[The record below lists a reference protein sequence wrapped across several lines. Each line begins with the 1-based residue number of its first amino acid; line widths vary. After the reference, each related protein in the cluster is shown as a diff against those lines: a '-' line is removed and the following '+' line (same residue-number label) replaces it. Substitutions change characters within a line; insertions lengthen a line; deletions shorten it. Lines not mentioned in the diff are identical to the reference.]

1 MRNPQPFSLLLLFVA
16 VILFFFS
23 LSLLPPVEMYCRF
36 RHAAMGL
43 LALQVLL
50 FVVRIR
56 LPRFPSDSALAFA
69 TFVFAP
75 LGIVFNVALLVMAR
89 GRC

>member
-1 MRNPQPFSLLLLFVA
+1 MRNPQVFSLLLLFAA

-23 LSLLPPVEMYCRF
+23 LALLPPVEMYCRF

-50 FVVRIR
+50 LIVRVR
-56 LPRFPSDSALAFA
+56 LPRFASDKSLAIA
-69 TFVFAP
+69 TFVFLP
-75 LGIVFNVALLVMAR
+75 LGIAFNIVLLVMAR

>member
-1 MRNPQPFSLLLLFVA
+1 MRNPQVFSLLLLFAA

-23 LSLLPPVEMYCRF
+23 LALLPPVEMYCRF

-43 LALQVLL
+43 LALQALIL
-50 FVVRIR
+50 IVRVR
-56 LPRFPSDSALAFA
+56 LPRFATDSSLAIA
-69 TFVFAP
+69 TFVFLP
-75 LGIVFNVALLVMAR
+75 LGIAFNIVLLVMVR

>member
-1 MRNPQPFSLLLLFVA
+1 MRNPQVFSLLLLFAA

-43 LALQVLL
+43 LALQALL
-50 FVVRIR
+50 LIARIR
-56 LPRFPSDSALAFA
+56 RPRFPNDSALAFA

-75 LGIVFNVALLVMAR
+75 LGIAFNVALLVMAR
-89 GRC
+89 GKC